1 MKTLLLRFNDRLYM
15 TCIWVAGLSVLG
27 VALIIPWGIFTRY
40 ALGTGSSWPEP
51 TAILLML
58 VFTFI
63 GAAASYRAGAHMSV
77 AMITDR
83 LPPAQRRFVGIL
95 SQLLMGTICVFMTIW
110 GAKLCLSTWN
120 QFMSAIPTLRVGITY
135 MPIPI
140 GGVLTLVFV
149 VEKLLLGDQSNRK
162 VVRFDLV
169 EENEGLP
176 DMDALILLGSFVAL
190 ILIGMPVA
198 YALGLSALIGAWWI
212 DIPFQALM
220 IQIAGGV
227 NKFSLM
233 AIPFFVLA
241 GAIMA
246 EGGMSRRLVAFAGVL
261 VGFVR
266 GGLSLVNIMA
276 STFFG
281 AISGSSVAD
290 TASVGSVLI
299 PEMERR
305 GYPREFATAVTVSGS
320 VQALLTPPSHNS
332 VLYSL
337 AAGGTV
343 SIASLFMAGVVPGL
357 MMSACLMVLCLIF
370 AKKRNY
376 PKGEVIPLKQ
386 ALKIAADALWGLM
399 AMVIILGG
407 ILSGIFT
414 ATESA
419 AIAVLWAF
427 FVTMFI
433 YRDYKWRELPK
444 LMHRTVRTISI
455 VMILIAFAASFG
467 YIMTLMQIP
476 AKITTLFLTL
486 SDNRYVIL
494 MCINVML
501 LLLGTV
507 MDMAP
512 LILILTPILM
522 PVILGIGVDPVHF
535 GMIMLVNLG
544 IGLITPPVG
553 AVLFVGAAV
562 GKTSIEKTVKA
573 LLPFYAVLFL
583 VLIAVTYIPA
593 LSLWL
598 PHLVL

>member
-1 MKTLLLRFNDRLYM
+1 
-15 TCIWVAGLSVLG
+15 
-27 VALIIPWGIFTRY
+27 
-40 ALGTGSSWPEP
+40 
-51 TAILLML
+51 
-58 VFTFI
+58 
-63 GAAASYRAGAHMSV
+63 
-77 AMITDR
+77 
-83 LPPAQRRFVGIL
+83 
-95 SQLLMGTICVFMTIW
+95 
-110 GAKLCLSTWN
+110 
-120 QFMSAIPTLRVGITY
+120 
-135 MPIPI
+135 
-140 GGVLTLVFV
+140 
-149 VEKLLLGDQSNRK
+149 
-162 VVRFDLV
+162 
-169 EENEGLP
+169 
-176 DMDALILLGSFVAL
+176 MDAFILLGSFIAL
-190 ILIGMPVA
+190 ILVGMPVA
-198 YALGLSALIGAWWI
+198 FALGLSALIGAWWI
-212 DIPFQALM
+212 EIPFDALM
-220 IQIAGGV
+220 IQVAGGV
-227 NKFSLM
+227 NKFSLL

-266 GGLSLVNIMA
+266 GGLSLVNIVA

-299 PEMERR
+299 PEMERN
-305 GYPREFATAVTVSGS
+305 GYPRDFSTAVTVSGS

-343 SIASLFMAGVVPGL
+343 SIASLFMAGIMPGL
-357 MMSACLMVLCLIF
+357 LLSAVMMVLCMIF
-370 AKKRNY
+370 ARKRNY
-376 PKGEVIPLKQ
+376 PKGEVIPLRK
-386 ALKIAADALWGLM
+386 ALKIAGEALWGMM

-407 ILSGIFT
+407 ILSGVFT

-433 YRDYKWRELPK
+433 YRDYKWRDLPK
-444 LMHRTVRTISI
+444 LMHRAVRTVSI
-455 VMILIAFAASFG
+455 VMILIGFAASFG
-467 YIMTLMQIP
+467 YILTLMEIP
-476 AKITTLFLTL
+476 MKITTAFLTL

-512 LILILTPILM
+512 LILILTPILL
-522 PVILGIGVDPVHF
+522 PVIVGIGVDPVHF

-562 GKTSIEKTVKA
+562 GKVTIEATVKA
-573 LLPFYAVLFL
+573 LLPFYVALFL
-583 VLIAVTYIPA
+583 VLMAVTYIPA
-593 LSLWL
+593 ISLWL
-598 PHLVL
+598 PSVVL

>member
-1 MKTLLLRFNDRLYM
+1 
-15 TCIWVAGLSVLG
+15 
-27 VALIIPWGIFTRY
+27 
-40 ALGTGSSWPEP
+40 
-51 TAILLML
+51 
-58 VFTFI
+58 
-63 GAAASYRAGAHMSV
+63 
-77 AMITDR
+77 
-83 LPPAQRRFVGIL
+83 
-95 SQLLMGTICVFMTIW
+95 
-110 GAKLCLSTWN
+110 
-120 QFMSAIPTLRVGITY
+120 
-135 MPIPI
+135 
-140 GGVLTLVFV
+140 
-149 VEKLLLGDQSNRK
+149 
-162 VVRFDLV
+162 
-169 EENEGLP
+169 
-176 DMDALILLGSFVAL
+176 MDALILLGSFLFL
-190 ILIGMPVA
+190 IMIGMPVA
-198 YALGLSALIGAWWI
+198 YALGAAALIGAWWI
-212 DIPFQALM
+212 DIPFQAMM
-220 IQIAGGV
+220 IQITGGV
-227 NKFSLM
+227 NKFSLL

-246 EGGMSRRLVAFAGVL
+246 EGGMSRRLVAFASVL

-266 GGLSLVNIMA
+266 GGLSLVNLVA
-276 STFFG
+276 SSFFG

-320 VQALLTPPSHNS
+320 VQALLTPPSHNA

-343 SIASLFMAGVVPGL
+343 SIGSLFMAGIVPGI
-357 MMSACLMVLCLIF
+357 MMNLCLMALCLVF
-370 AKKRNY
+370 ARKRNY

-386 ALKIAADALWGLM
+386 ALKICKEAMWGMMTLF
-399 AMVIILGG
+399 IILGG
-407 ILSGIFT
+407 ILSGVFT

-419 AIAVLWAF
+419 AIAVVWAF
-427 FVTMFI
+427 FVTMCI
-433 YRDYKWRELPK
+433 YRDYKWSELPK

-455 VMILIAFAASFG
+455 VMILIGFAASFG
-467 YIMTLMQIP
+467 YIMTLMEIP
-476 AKITTLFLTL
+476 AKITTAFLTL

-522 PVILGIGVDPVHF
+522 PVIMGIGVDPVQF

-553 AVLFVGAAV
+553 AVLFVGSAI
-562 GKTSIEKTVKA
+562 GKVSIESTVKA
-573 LLPFYAVLFL
+573 LLPFYAMLFL
-583 VLIAVTYIPA
+583 VLLLVTYVPA
-593 LSLWL
+593 ISLWL